1 MLSFLKYLIQLV
13 LSPANGWEDIA
24 SESPQPRALMRGGL
38 VPLLC
43 LTAASEFCALFWER
57 GVQLGTVVIRALVDF
72 GAYFVAVYIARLVFD
87 MYMERAVGRKVDTD
101 RCGVLA
107 VMAVGIMVLIQLVD
121 NICPWH
127 LILLRFLPL
136 YAVLVLYK
144 GAKYLDV
151 PPQRDIS
158 FLLLATLAT
167 VVTPLAIY
175 YLFFFILP

>member
-1 MLSFLKYLIQLV
+1 MLKFLKYLIQLV

-24 SESPQPRALMRGGL
+24 AESPEPATLMRSGF
-38 VPLLC
+38 VPLLV
-43 LTAASEFCALFWER
+43 LTSASELCAFFWER
-57 GVQLGTVVIRALVDF
+57 GVHLGTVAVRALVDF
-72 GAYFVAVYIARLVFD
+72 GAYFVAVYVARLVFD
-87 MYMERAVGRKVDTD
+87 VYMDRTISRHADPE
-101 RCGVLA
+101 RCGVMA
-107 VMAVGIMVLIQLVD
+107 VMAVGLMVLIQLVD

-127 LILLRFLPL
+127 LILLRFLPI

-144 GAKYLDV
+144 GAPYLEV

-158 FLLLATLAT
+158 FLVLATLAT

>member
-1 MLSFLKYLIQLV
+1 MLIFLKYLIQLV
-13 LSPANGWEDIA
+13 LSPAHGWEDIA
-24 SESPQPRALMRGGL
+24 AESPQPRALMRSGL

-57 GVQLGTVVIRALVDF
+57 GVTVGAVAIRAMVDF
-72 GAYFVAVYIARLVFD
+72 GAYFVAVYVARLVFD
-87 MYMERAVGRKVDTD
+87 VYMDRTISRHADPGR
-101 RCGVLA
+101 CNVLA

-127 LILLRFLPL
+127 LILLRFLPV

-144 GAKYLDV
+144 GAAYLDV
-151 PPQRDIS
+151 PPQREIS
-158 FLLLATLAT
+158 FLVLATLAT